1 MLIKPRDE
9 KISRMMKYK
18 MFSGKIR
25 FVYPPTE
32 IDVKQKICHNISL
45 KIGEKINV
53 FFPKTEYYIYLQIR
67 RKYLTFPR

>member
-53 FFPKTEYYIYLQIR
+53 FSLKQNI
-67 RKYLTFPR
+67 TFISKFEENI